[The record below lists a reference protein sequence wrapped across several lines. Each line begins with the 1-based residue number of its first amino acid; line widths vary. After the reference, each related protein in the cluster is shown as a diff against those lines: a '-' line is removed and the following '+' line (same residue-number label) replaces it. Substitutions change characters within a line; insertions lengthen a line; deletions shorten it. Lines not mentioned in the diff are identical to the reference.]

1 VAGEIIYDQQTQPI
15 TIGQPIPM
23 VGGQKTTE
31 NTALDQRGNLQTA
44 DLVGE
49 VTRVGVGPDEPY
61 YDPSAWA
68 NVTERRY
75 GNTGRNAFRGP
86 TFINLD
92 ASLIKRFKITE
103 SQSVQFRAEAYNVF
117 NHAQY
122 TPGSIDS
129 VDPVTTTGVGSVNTI
144 NAGTL
149 NLFNQPGQIFSSH
162 PRVIQ
167 LALRLDF

>member
-1 VAGEIIYDQQTQPI
+1 MVVILHFEDDYSGSGSGFDRPDVVGPIKYNAHDPQNYVDLSSFAIPCTILPSIVADPSTASTFASDCVPGTRHFGNEGRNSLHGPAFKEWNFALY
-15 TIGQPIPM
+15 
-23 VGGQKTTE
+23 KTT
-31 NTALDQRGNLQTA
+31 AI
-44 DLVGE
+44 
-49 VTRVGVGPDEPY
+49 
-61 YDPSAWA
+61 
-68 NVTERRY
+68 TERV
-75 GNTGRNAFRGP
+75 TMQ
-86 TFINLD
+86 L
-92 ASLIKRFKITE
+92 
-103 SQSVQFRAEAYNVF
+103 RADFFNVF